1 MKLAHMA
8 RLCWV
13 ILFAEIA
20 ACSGKVALRYRPRRD
35 AVHHYVVTMRYSRD
49 DAPIVASVARTDQVW
64 TIYYTQFGR
73 FTDRGGAGSEVS
85 LQIDS
90 AQLQPSGA
98 DPDLPAMNGATILAF
113 LDGRGQLQRTEPDT
127 LPGLT
132 HDMVLRLRAIA
143 AAVAP
148 WFPQEP
154 VEPGDAWTVT
164 TPAPLEVLEVSGQD
178 SSKLQLHATLNALQK
193 SVNDWIADVGINGQL
208 PTVETRVTTGLGA
221 LAARSSGT
229 MIGRYRFSLP
239 RGVMIFEELSVRLT
253 LVTDAPRV
261 GRDTLLSRLVT
272 QTTIRLQ

>member
-1 MKLAHMA
+1 MMKLAPLYWA
-8 RLCWV
+8 
-13 ILFAEIA
+13 ILFAGVA
-20 ACSGKVALRYRPRRD
+20 ACSGKVALRHRPRRD
-35 AVHHYVVTMRYSRD
+35 AIHHYVLTMRSSRD

-64 TIYYTQFGR
+64 TIYYTQLAR
-73 FTDRGGAGSEVS
+73 FTARRGAESEVS

-98 DPDLPAMNGATILAF
+98 DPDLSPMKGATILAF
-113 LDGRGQLQRTEPDT
+113 FDGRGQLQRTEPDT
-127 LPGLT
+127 FPGLT

-148 WFPQEP
+148 WFPEEP

-164 TPAPLEVLEVSGQD
+164 TPAPLEVLEMSGRD
-178 SSKLQLHATLNALQK
+178 SSKLELHATLNALQK
-193 SVNDWIADVGINGQL
+193 PENDWIADVGINGQL
-208 PTVETRVTTGLGA
+208 PAEETRVTTSLGA
-221 LAARSSGT
+221 LPARLSGT

-239 RGVMIFEELSVRLT
+239 RSVMIFEERSVMLT

-261 GRDTLLSRLVT
+261 GRDTVLSRLVT

>member
-1 MKLAHMA
+1 MKLGHLA
-8 RLCWV
+8 V
-13 ILFAEIA
+13 ILFAEVA

-35 AVHHYVVTMRYSRD
+35 AVHHYVLTMRHSRD

-64 TIYYTQFGR
+64 TIYYTQLGR
-73 FTDRGGAGSEVS
+73 FTDRRGAGSEVS

-98 DPDLPAMNGATILAF
+98 DPDLSPMNGATMLAF

-127 LPGLT
+127 FPGLT

-154 VEPGDAWTVT
+154 VEPGDGWTVT
-164 TPAPLEVLEVSGQD
+164 IPAPLEVLEMSGQD
-178 SSKLQLHATLNALQK
+178 SSQLQLHATLNALQEPV
-193 SVNDWIADVGINGQL
+193 SDRIADVGINGEL
-208 PTVETRVTTGLGA
+208 PTVETRVRTSLGA

-229 MIGRYRFSLP
+229 MIGRYSFSLP
-239 RGVMIFEELSVRLT
+239 RGVMVFEELTVRVT
-253 LVTDAPRV
+253 LVTDAPMV
-261 GRDTLLSRLVT
+261 GRDTVLSRLVT

>member
-1 MKLAHMA
+1 MKLAP
-8 RLCWV
+8 LYWV
-13 ILFAEIA
+13 ILFAGVA
-20 ACSGKVALRYRPRRD
+20 ACSGKVALRHRPRRD
-35 AVHHYVVTMRYSRD
+35 AIHHYVLTMRSSRD

-64 TIYYTQFGR
+64 TIYYTQLAR
-73 FTDRGGAGSEVS
+73 FTDRRGAGSEVS

-98 DPDLPAMNGATILAF
+98 DPDLSPMKGATILAF
-113 LDGRGQLQRTEPDT
+113 FDGRGQLQRTEPDT
-127 LPGLT
+127 FPGLT

-148 WFPQEP
+148 WFPEEP

-164 TPAPLEVLEVSGQD
+164 TPAPLEVLEMSGRD
-178 SSKLQLHATLNALQK
+178 SSKLELHATLNALQK
-193 SVNDWIADVGINGQL
+193 PENDWIADVGINGQL
-208 PTVETRVTTGLGA
+208 PAEETRVTTSLGA
-221 LAARSSGT
+221 LPARLSGT

-239 RGVMIFEELSVRLT
+239 RSVMIFEERSVMLT

-261 GRDTLLSRLVT
+261 GRDTVLSRLVT

>member
-1 MKLAHMA
+1 MTKLA
-8 RLCWV
+8 RLYWV

-20 ACSGKVALRYRPRRD
+20 ACSGKVALRHRPRRD
-35 AVHHYVVTMRYSRD
+35 AVHHYVLTMRYSRD

-64 TIYYTQFGR
+64 TIYYTQLGR
-73 FTDRGGAGSEVS
+73 FIDRRGAGSEVS

-98 DPDLPAMNGATILAF
+98 DPDLSPMNGATILVF

-127 LPGLT
+127 FPGLT

-148 WFPQEP
+148 WFPEEP

-164 TPAPLEVLEVSGQD
+164 TPAPLEVLEMSGQD

-208 PTVETRVTTGLGA
+208 PTDETRVTTSLGA
-221 LAARSSGT
+221 LPARLSGT
-229 MIGRYRFSLP
+229 MIGRYTFSLP
-239 RGVMIFEELSVRLT
+239 RSVMVFEELSVRLT
-253 LVTDAPRV
+253 LVTDAPMV
-261 GRDTLLSRLVT
+261 GRDTVLSRLVT

>member
-1 MKLAHMA
+1 MKLA
-8 RLCWV
+8 RLYWV

-20 ACSGKVALRYRPRRD
+20 ACSGKVALRHRPRRD
-35 AVHHYVVTMRYSRD
+35 AVHHYVLTMHYSRD
-49 DAPIVASVARTDQVW
+49 DAPIVAAVARTNQVR
-64 TIYYTQFGR
+64 TIYYTQLGR
-73 FTDRGGAGSEVS
+73 FTDRRGAGSEVS

-98 DPDLPAMNGATILAF
+98 GPDLSPMNGATILAF

-127 LPGLT
+127 FPGLT
-132 HDMVLRLRAIA
+132 HDMVLQLRAIA

-148 WFPQEP
+148 WFPEEP

-164 TPAPLEVLEVSGQD
+164 TPAPLEVLEMSGQD

-208 PTVETRVTTGLGA
+208 PPDETRVTTTLGA
-221 LAARSSGT
+221 LPARLSGT

-239 RGVMIFEELSVRLT
+239 RSVMTFEELSVRLT

-261 GRDTLLSRLVT
+261 GRDTVLSRLVT

>member
-1 MKLAHMA
+1 MKLAHLA
-8 RLCWV
+8 RLYWV
-13 ILFAEIA
+13 IMFAETA
-20 ACSGKVALRYRPRRD
+20 ACSGKVALRHRPRRD
-35 AVHHYVVTMRYSRD
+35 AVNHYVLTMRSSRD
-49 DAPIVASVARTDQVW
+49 DAPIVAAVARTDQVW
-64 TIYYTQFGR
+64 TIYYTQLGR
-73 FTDRGGAGSEVS
+73 FIDQRGAGSEVS

-98 DPDLPAMNGATILAF
+98 DPDLSPMNGATILAF

-127 LPGLT
+127 FPGLT

-154 VEPGDAWTVT
+154 VGPGDGWTVT
-164 TPAPLEVLEVSGQD
+164 TPAPVEVLEMSGQD

-193 SVNDWIADVGINGQL
+193 TVNDRIADVEINGQL
-208 PTVETRVTTGLGA
+208 PTGETRVTTSLGA
-221 LAARSSGT
+221 LPARLSGT

-239 RGVMIFEELSVRLT
+239 RSVMIFEELSVRLT
-253 LVTDAPRV
+253 LVTDAPMV
-261 GRDTLLSRLVT
+261 GRDTVLSRLVT

>member
-1 MKLAHMA
+1 MKLAHLG

-35 AVHHYVVTMRYSRD
+35 AVHHYVLTMRHSRN
-49 DAPIVASVARTDQVW
+49 DAPIVAAVARTDQVW

-73 FTDRGGAGSEVS
+73 FTDRRGAGSEVS

-98 DPDLPAMNGATILAF
+98 DPVLSAMNGATIAAF
-113 LDGRGQLQRTEPDT
+113 LDGRGQLQRAEPDT
-127 LPGLT
+127 LSALP
-132 HDMVLRLRAIA
+132 HDVVLRLRAIA
-143 AAVAP
+143 AAGAP
-148 WFPQEP
+148 WFPEEP
-154 VEPGDAWTVT
+154 VGPGDGWTVT
-164 TPAPLEVLEVSGQD
+164 TPAPLEVLEMSGQD
-178 SSKLQLHATLNALQK
+178 SSTLQLHATLNALQE
-193 SVNDWIADVGINGQL
+193 SVNDRIADVEINGQL
-208 PTVETRVTTGLGA
+208 PPVDTRVTTSLGA

-229 MIGRYRFSLP
+229 MTGRYKFSLP
-239 RGVMIFEELSVRLT
+239 RGVMVFEELSVRLT

>member
-1 MKLAHMA
+1 MKLAHLA

-13 ILFAEIA
+13 ILFAELG
-20 ACSGKVALRYRPRRD
+20 ACSGKVALRHRPRRD
-35 AVHHYVVTMRYSRD
+35 AVHHYVLTMRYTRD
-49 DAPIVASVARTDQVW
+49 DAPIVVSVTRTDQVW

-73 FTDRGGAGSEVS
+73 FTDQRGAGSQVS

-90 AQLQPSGA
+90 AQQQPSGT
-98 DPDLPAMNGATILAF
+98 DPDLSAMNGATILAF

-127 LPGLT
+127 FPRLT
-132 HDMVLRLRAIA
+132 HDMVLRLQAIA

-154 VEPGDAWTVT
+154 VEPGDGWTVT
-164 TPAPLEVLEVSGQD
+164 TPAPVEVLEMSGQD

-193 SVNDWIADVGINGQL
+193 SVHDQIADIGMDGQL
-208 PTVETRVTTGLGA
+208 PTVETRVTTSLGA

-229 MIGRYRFSLP
+229 IIGRYKFSLP
-239 RGVMIFEELSVRLT
+239 RSVMIFEELSVT
-253 LVTDAPRV
+253 MNLVTAHPMV
-261 GRDTLLSRLVT
+261 GRDTLLSKLVT

>member
-1 MKLAHMA
+1 MA
-8 RLCWV
+8 RLYWV

-35 AVHHYVVTMRYSRD
+35 AVHHYVLTMRYNRD
-49 DAPIVASVARTDQVW
+49 DAPIVASVARTGQVW

-73 FTDRGGAGSEVS
+73 FTDRRGAGSEVS

-98 DPDLPAMNGATILAF
+98 DPDLSSMNGATILAF
-113 LDGRGQLQRTEPDT
+113 LDGGGQLQRTEPDT
-127 LPGLT
+127 FPGLT
-132 HDMVLRLRAIA
+132 HDMVLRLRAMA

-154 VEPGDAWTVT
+154 VKPGDGWTVI
-164 TPAPLEVLEVSGQD
+164 TPAPLEALEMSGQD
-178 SSKLQLHATLNALQK
+178 SSTLQLHATLNALQE
-193 SVNDWIADVGINGQL
+193 SVNDRIADVGMNGQL
-208 PTVETRVTTGLGA
+208 PPVETRVTTSLGA

-229 MIGRYRFSLP
+229 IIGRYRFSLP

-272 QTTIRLQ
+272 QTTIGLR

>member
-1 MKLAHMA
+1 MKLA
-8 RLCWV
+8 RLYWV

-20 ACSGKVALRYRPRRD
+20 ACSGKVALRHRPRRD
-35 AVHHYVVTMRYSRD
+35 AVHHYVLTMRYSRD
-49 DAPIVASVARTDQVW
+49 DAPIVASVARTEQVR
-64 TIYYTQFGR
+64 TIYYTQLGR
-73 FTDRGGAGSEVS
+73 FTDRRGAGSEVS

-98 DPDLPAMNGATILAF
+98 GPDLSPMNGATILAF

-127 LPGLT
+127 FPGLT
-132 HDMVLRLRAIA
+132 HDMVLQLRAIA

-148 WFPQEP
+148 WFPEEP

-164 TPAPLEVLEVSGQD
+164 TPAPLEVLEMSGQD

-193 SVNDWIADVGINGQL
+193 SVHDQIADVAIDGQL
-208 PTVETRVTTGLGA
+208 PPVETRVTTSVGA

-229 MIGRYRFSLP
+229 IIGRYRFSLP
-239 RGVMIFEELSVRLT
+239 RSVMIFEELSVTLN
-253 LVTDAPRV
+253 LVTAHPMV
-261 GRDTLLSRLVT
+261 GRDTLLSKLVT

>member
-1 MKLAHMA
+1 MMKLAHLA
-8 RLCWV
+8 V

-20 ACSGKVALRYRPRRD
+20 ACSGKVALRHRPRRD
-35 AVHHYVVTMRYSRD
+35 AVHHYVLTMHYGRD

-64 TIYYTQFGR
+64 TIYYTQLWR
-73 FTDRGGAGSEVS
+73 FTDPRGAGSEVS

-98 DPDLPAMNGATILAF
+98 DQDLSPMNGVTILAF

-127 LPGLT
+127 FPGLT
-132 HDMVLRLRAIA
+132 HDMVVRLRAIA

-148 WFPQEP
+148 WFPEEP

-164 TPAPLEVLEVSGQD
+164 TPAPLEVLEMNGQD

-208 PTVETRVTTGLGA
+208 PPDETRVTTTLGA
-221 LAARSSGT
+221 LPARLSGT

-239 RGVMIFEELSVRLT
+239 RSVMTFEELSVRLT

-261 GRDTLLSRLVT
+261 GRDTVLSRLVT

>member
-1 MKLAHMA
+1 MKLG
-8 RLCWV
+8 RVYWV
-13 ILFAEIA
+13 ILLAEIA
-20 ACSGKVALRYRPRRD
+20 ACSGKAALRYRPRRD
-35 AVHHYVVTMRYSRD
+35 AVHHYVVTMRSSRE
-49 DAPIVASVARTDQVW
+49 DAPIVAAVARTAQVW

-73 FTDRGGAGSEVS
+73 FTDPRGAGSEVS

-98 DPDLPAMNGATILAF
+98 DPDLSAMNGATILAF
-113 LDGRGQLQRTEPDT
+113 LDGSGQLQRTEPDT
-127 LPGLT
+127 FPRLT
-132 HDMVLRLRAIA
+132 QGMVLRLRAIA

-164 TPAPLEVLEVSGQD
+164 TPAPVEVLELSGQD
-178 SSKLQLHATLNALQK
+178 SSTLQLHATLNALQK
-193 SVNDWIADVGINGQL
+193 SVNDRIADVGIDGQL
-208 PTVETRVTTGLGA
+208 PTVETRVTTSLGA

-229 MIGRYRFSLP
+229 MTGRYRFSLP
-239 RGVMIFEELSVRLT
+239 RGVMISEELSVRLS
-253 LVTDAPRV
+253 LVTAHPMV

>member
-1 MKLAHMA
+1 MTKLAHLA
-8 RLCWV
+8 V
-13 ILFAEIA
+13 ILFAEVA
-20 ACSGKVALRYRPRRD
+20 ACSGKVVLRHRPRRD
-35 AVHHYVVTMRYSRD
+35 AVHHYVLTMRYSRD

-64 TIYYTQFGR
+64 TIYYTQLGR
-73 FTDRGGAGSEVS
+73 FIDRRGAGSEVS

-98 DPDLPAMNGATILAF
+98 DPDLSPMNGATILVF

-127 LPGLT
+127 FPGLT

-148 WFPQEP
+148 WFPEEP

-164 TPAPLEVLEVSGQD
+164 TPAPLEVLEMSGQD
-178 SSKLQLHATLNALQK
+178 SSRLQLHATLKALQK
-193 SVNDWIADVGINGQL
+193 TVNDRIADVEINGQL
-208 PTVETRVTTGLGA
+208 PTGETRVTTSLGA
-221 LAARSSGT
+221 LPARLSGT

-239 RGVMIFEELSVRLT
+239 RSVMILEELSVTLS
-253 LVTDAPRV
+253 LVTDAPMV
-261 GRDTLLSRLVT
+261 GRDTVLSRLVT

>member
-1 MKLAHMA
+1 MA
-8 RLCWV
+8 RLYWV
-13 ILFAEIA
+13 ILVAAVA

-35 AVHHYVVTMRYSRD
+35 AVHNYVLTMRHSRD
-49 DAPIVASVARTDQVW
+49 DARIVSAVARTDQVW

-90 AQLQPSGA
+90 ARLQPSGA
-98 DPDLPAMNGATILAF
+98 DPDLPAMSGATIVAF

-127 LPGLT
+127 APG
-132 HDMVLRLRAIA
+132 RLRAIA
-143 AAVAP
+143 AAGAP
-148 WFPQEP
+148 WFPEEP
-154 VEPGDAWTVT
+154 VEPGDGWTVT
-164 TPAPLEVLEVSGQD
+164 TPAPLEVLEMTGQD
-178 SSKLQLHATLNALQK
+178 STTLQMHATLESL
-193 SVNDWIADVGINGQL
+193 NDRIADVEITGEL
-208 PTVETRVTTGLGA
+208 PTVETHVTTSLGG

-229 MIGRYRFSLP
+229 VTGRYKFSLP

-253 LVTDAPRV
+253 LVTDAPKV